1 VWRICGAAPALSG
14 AKVGFVVTEE
24 RISAP
29 NAIGNDM
36 TAKEKLALPR
46 TLVLVG
52 LMGVGKTCIGRRL
65 AAALSL
71 DFVDADA
78 EIETAAGCDI
88 QDIFARHGEA
98 AFRDGERRVI
108 ARLLKRPVHVL
119 ATGGGAFMDPRTRA
133 EIRKRAIS
141 LWLRAD
147 LDLMQKRTARRNNRP
162 LLKQGDPRE
171 ILERLIG
178 ERYPVY
184 QEADIVV
191 DSADG
196 PPEVTLGRV
205 LDALG
210 AYLQAHPELVP
221 VSNTAP
227 AEAAAESAP

>member
-1 VWRICGAAPALSG
+1 MS
-14 AKVGFVVTEE
+14 
-24 RISAP
+24 
-29 NAIGNDM
+29 
-36 TAKEKLALPR
+36 AKEKLKIPR
-46 TLVLVG
+46 TIVLVG
-52 LMGVGKTCIGRRL
+52 LMGAGKSCIGRRL

-78 EIETAAGCDI
+78 EIEAAAGCDI
-88 QDIFARHGEA
+88 QDIFTHHGEA

-133 EIRKRAIS
+133 EIRERAIS

-147 LDLMQKRTARRNNRP
+147 LDLMLKRTARRNNRP

-171 ILERLIG
+171 ILEGLIS

-196 PPEVTLGRV
+196 PPEVTLGRALEA
-205 LDALG
+205 LD
-210 AYLQAHPELVP
+210 AYLQAHPDLAPAPE
-221 VSNTAP
+221 TAAAEAP
-227 AEAAAESAP
+227 AESTP